1 MIIALEVWL
10 FINLCGFFLIV
21 GAAHSNG
28 MWSPLI
34 YPVLD
39 DYLDNYCGTSKP
51 WKKALK
57 VMFTIVFA
65 PALFVYFFAM
75 TIYVLILTAIYAL
88 FGQK

>member
-1 MIIALEVWL
+1 VIIALEVWL

-21 GAAHSNG
+21 GVAHSDG

-39 DYLDNYCGTSKP
+39 DYLDNYCRMNKP

-75 TIYVLILTAIYAL
+75 TMYVLLLTAIYAIT
-88 FGQK
+88 KKK

>member
-1 MIIALEVWL
+1 MILALNIWL
-10 FINLCGFFLIV
+10 LLNVCGFFLIIGV
-21 GAAHSNG
+21 AHSDG

-39 DYLDNYCGTSKP
+39 DYLDDYCGANKP

-75 TIYVLILTAIYAL
+75 TVYLLLLTAIYAIT
-88 FGQK
+88 KKK